1 MRPLKTGLTA
11 TCLLTAFAIA
21 QTPPPLAGPK
31 VTTETA
37 TLVSRGFDGKVAL
50 PEPTPEEAAL
60 GLLRLSPDEQ
70 ERVQAEL
77 TARTR
82 ILDQFVSTQLE
93 LLTKLGVAF
102 GTNDK
107 TDQANLLLEAMFHLQ
122 PLAARGP
129 LQDRLR
135 ECLEP
140 ANARALDAS
149 LKQYWDAYCKAP
161 AQGEAASQ
169 TRNRFE
175 VMTEANL
182 AVLGKQIEAAV
193 ARMLDSGDL
202 VYDLL
207 FKDVPLN
214 EAQRVKLRDMVA
226 EFTQRTQGEATDE
239 DNKRL
244 FFMIL
249 PILENNDQRKAFMT
263 NIRGLSGQQKV
274 IKKAKGRSM
283 PAEMDPKAT
292 E

>member
-1 MRPLKTGLTA
+1 MRGLTTGITA
-11 TCLLTAFAIA
+11 ACLITLTAAGMS
-21 QTPPPLAGPK
+21 PPPLAGPR
-31 VTTETA
+31 VTKESP

-60 GLLRLSPDEQ
+60 HLLTLSPPEQ
-70 ERVQAEL
+70 ERVHSEL
-77 TARTR
+77 AARAR
-82 ILDQFVSTQLE
+82 ILDQFTSTQLE

-140 ANARALDAS
+140 ANARAFDAS
-149 LKQYWDAYCKAP
+149 LKQFWDAYCKAP
-161 AQGEAASQ
+161 AQGDAVSQ
-169 TRNRFE
+169 TRNRFQ

-182 AVLGKQIEAAV
+182 AVLGKQIEASV
-193 ARMLDSGDL
+193 ARMLGSGDL

-207 FKDVPLN
+207 FKNVPLN
-214 EAQRVKLRDMVA
+214 DAQRVKLRDMVA
-226 EFTQRTQGEATDE
+226 DFTQRTKGEATDE

-249 PILENNDQRKAFMT
+249 PILENNDQRRAFMT
-263 NIRGLSGQQKV
+263 NIRVISGQEKAQK
-274 IKKAKGRSM
+274 AAPESS
-283 PAEMDPKAT
+283 ED
-292 E
+292 

>member
-1 MRPLKTGLTA
+1 MRTLKTGLTA

-21 QTPPPLAGPK
+21 SMPPPLAGPK
-31 VTTETA
+31 VATETS

-60 GLLRLSPDEQ
+60 GLLKLSPTEDQ
-70 ERVQAEL
+70 RVLAEL
-77 TARTR
+77 TARAR
-82 ILDQFVSTQLE
+82 ILDQFVSTQLD

-102 GTNDK
+102 GTTDK
-107 TDQANLLLEAMFHLQ
+107 TDQTNLLLEAMFHLQ

-140 ANARALDAS
+140 ANAKAFDAS
-149 LKQYWDAYCKAP
+149 LKRFWDAYCNAP
-161 AQGEAASQ
+161 SQGEAVSQ

-214 EAQRVKLRDMVA
+214 DAQRVKLRDMVA
-226 EFTQRTQGEATDE
+226 DFTQRTQGEATDE

-263 NIRGLSGQQKV
+263 NIRVISGQEKL
-274 IKKAKGRSM
+274 
-283 PAEMDPKAT
+283 PKAPSAS
-292 E
+292 EVD

>member
-1 MRPLKTGLTA
+1 MRILTA
-11 TCLLTAFAIA
+11 GFTAACLITATAGGMS
-21 QTPPPLAGPK
+21 PPPLAGPRVAK
-31 VTTETA
+31 EAA

-60 GLLRLSPDEQ
+60 HLLTLSVPEQ
-70 ERVQAEL
+70 EHVNAEL
-77 TARTR
+77 TARAR
-82 ILDQFVSTQLE
+82 ILDQFTSTQLE

-122 PLAARGP
+122 PLAARG
-129 LQDRLR
+129 
-135 ECLEP
+135 EP
-140 ANARALDAS
+140 ANARAFDAS
-149 LKQYWDAYCKAP
+149 LKQFWDAYCKSP
-161 AQGEAASQ
+161 AQGDAVSP

-182 AVLGKQIEAAV
+182 AVLGKQIEASV
-193 ARMLDSGDL
+193 ARMLGSGDL

-207 FKDVPLN
+207 FKNVPLN
-214 EAQRVKLRDMVA
+214 DAQRVKLRDMVA
-226 EFTQRTQGEATDE
+226 DFTQRTKGEATDE

-263 NIRGLSGQQKV
+263 NIRVISGQE
-274 IKKAKGRSM
+274 KAPRGR
-283 PAEMDPKAT
+283 AAGE
-292 E
+292 EE